1 MPHATGLRL
10 LAGVCFFTVIL
21 SPFGVCFWWLAIKK
35 EKERKRELEALEN
48 MESDN
53 VD

>member
-10 LAGVCFFTVIL
+10 LAGFCFLTVVL
-21 SPFGVCFWWLAIKK
+21 SPFGVAFYLLARKK

-48 MESDN
+48 AN